1 MYRNIIIAEDLEKS
15 NIESANIQ
23 SDFND
28 YISNKYYE
36 IVKEKIK

>member
-15 NIESANIQ
+15 NIESANIP

-28 YISNKYYE
+28 YISNKYYV